1 MKKMTINELNNS
13 IFEILIEESDLLKKT
28 GIIQYCKVLIIL
40 LTKLIETSTNE
51 ANAETET
58 QPLIVK
64 IKTIKISK

>member
-64 IKTIKISK
+64 IKTRKISK

>member
-1 MKKMTINELNNS
+1 MTINELNDS
-13 IFEILIEESDLLKKT
+13 TFEILIEESDLLKKT
-28 GIIQYCKVLIIL
+28 GIIQYCKGLIIL

-64 IKTIKISK
+64 TKTRKISK

>member
-1 MKKMTINELNNS
+1 MTINELNNS

-64 IKTIKISK
+64 IKTRKISK

>member
-1 MKKMTINELNNS
+1 MTINELNNS

-64 IKTIKISK
+64 TKTRKISK

>member
-1 MKKMTINELNNS
+1 MTINELKDS
-13 IFEILIEESDLLKKT
+13 IFEILREESDLLKKA

-40 LTKLIETSTNE
+40 LTILTETSTNE

-64 IKTIKISK
+64 TKTRKISK

>member
-1 MKKMTINELNNS
+1 MKKMTINELNDS
-13 IFEILIEESDLLKKT
+13 TFEILIEESDLLKKT

-64 IKTIKISK
+64 TKTRKISK